1 MARPDGHETSPE
13 VAPGS
18 AVLQPRT
25 AGSPEADGIRTP
37 LHRWGLLVARRKGI
51 VLIVWAL
58 LVLGGLVFLPRFN
71 SSLSL
76 GGFWPPGTESARAS
90 NLLAHEL
97 PQLSGSEAVFV
108 FSSRTLNVDD
118 PAFRSVVSDTTQR
131 ASMLHGVSGVELP
144 YGVPARA
151 LIAPGGHTA
160 LALVGI
166 PGGES
171 PSERLTPSLVA
182 ITRAATTSSVE
193 VNVTGEPQV
202 AYDFV
207 GLVKSDVI
215 KVDEVGLPAALVVLL
230 VVFGSVV
237 AAGLPLLL
245 ALCSIALTFGFF
257 GLFSFLTGSGLNT
270 VMESVT
276 AVLGLGIGIDYALFM
291 VTRFREELRDA
302 GPEVAVARTTATAGR
317 TVLVS
322 GSTVIA
328 ALAPVLLVN
337 DPMIKEV
344 MIGPMVAVAVLM
356 AAALTLLPA
365 ALAGL
370 GHRVDRSARLSGRRR
385 RVGRRSGESPLASML
400 MFRPQAVMVCV
411 VVVLGGLSVFTLQLH
426 TGYDYG
432 LSALTERP
440 SGVANAKITA
450 AFGPGEIS
458 PIEVVF
464 VTGGR
469 PFSTQDLQTVARFGA
484 RLSRD
489 PHVRSVTSLPELLGG
504 VKVAEQQLVV
514 ARTSPAMA
522 ASLSTIVNAQHGSNL
537 TAMTVVPKG
546 SFDTTEANQLVISLR
561 RELPAALVGT
571 DMHAL
576 VSGTSAGIVDF
587 TKEINDKTPLV
598 IGLVLLVAMLVLA
611 SAFRSVLV
619 ALVGLIGT
627 MLSVGAAYGLLV
639 LVFQKGSGQTLF
651 DFRSP
656 GFLQDWL
663 PLLLFAVLV
672 GLSTDYQVFL
682 VSRVREEW
690 EDSDNPVR
698 AVFVGLRRSG
708 RVILS
713 AATIMIVV
721 FASLIFAVELTLK
734 ELGFA
739 LSTVVFIDA
748 VLTRRMFVPATLR
761 LLGDRA
767 WKGPGLREALFGRR
781 PPPSSS

>member
-1 MARPDGHETSPE
+1 ML
-13 VAPGS
+13 
-18 AVLQPRT
+18 VL
-25 AGSPEADGIRTP
+25 
-37 LHRWGLLVARRKGI
+37 
-51 VLIVWAL
+51 WAL
-58 LVLGGLVFLPRFN
+58 LVLAGLLFLPRFN

-76 GGFWPPGTESARAS
+76 GGFWVPGSESSRAS
-90 NLLAHEL
+90 NMLSQDL
-97 PQLSGSEAVFV
+97 PQLSGSEAVLV
-108 FSSRTLNVDD
+108 FSSRTLNVNDPTFRTVVDD
-118 PAFRSVVSDTTQR
+118 TAHSVSKLR
-131 ASMLHGVSGVELP
+131 GVSGVELP
-144 YGVPARA
+144 YGVPAPA

-160 LALVGI
+160 LALVGV
-166 PGGES
+166 PGGET
-171 PSERLTPSLVA
+171 PSEHLTPRLVD
-182 ITRAATTSSVE
+182 ITRAATTSSVQ

-202 AYDFV
+202 SYDFV
-207 GLVKSDVI
+207 GLVKSDVV

-230 VVFGSVV
+230 IVFGSLV

-245 ALCSIALTFGFF
+245 ALCSLALTFGFF
-257 GLFSFLTGSGLNT
+257 GLYSALTGAGVNT

-291 VTRFREELRDA
+291 VTRFREELRHA

-328 ALAPVLLVN
+328 ALVPVLLVN
-337 DPMIKEV
+337 DPMIRAV
-344 MIGPMVAVAVLM
+344 MIGPMVAVTILM

-370 GHRVDRSARLSGRRR
+370 GHRVDRSASLSRRR
-385 RVGRRSGESPLASML
+385 GRAARRAGDGLLSSLLMYRPLL
-400 MFRPQAVMVCV
+400 VMVCIAI
-411 VVVLGGLSVFTLQLH
+411 VLGGLSVFTLQLH

-432 LSALTERP
+432 LSALGNRP
-440 SGVANAKITA
+440 SGVANAKIAA
-450 AFGPGEIS
+450 AFGSGEIS
-458 PIEVVF
+458 PIEIAVT
-464 VTGGR
+464 TGGR
-469 PFSTQDLQTVARFGA
+469 PFSTRDVQRIAQLDD

-489 PHVRSVTSLPELLGG
+489 PRVRSVTSLPELLGG
-504 VKVAEQQLVV
+504 AKGAEQDLVA
-514 ARTSPAMA
+514 ARTSPAIA
-522 ASLSTIVNAQHGSNL
+522 ASLATIVNAQHGSTL
-537 TAMTVVPKG
+537 TAVTVVPQG
-546 SFDTTEANQLVISLR
+546 SFDTSQAGDLVKSLR
-561 RELPAALVGT
+561 RELPAVLAGT
-571 DMHAL
+571 DMHAM
-576 VSGTSAGIVDF
+576 VAGTSAGITDF
-587 TKEINDKTPLV
+587 TNEINSKTPL
-598 IGLVLLVAMLVLA
+598 ILALVLLVAMVVLA
-611 SAFRSVLV
+611 TAFRSVLV
-619 ALVGLIGT
+619 AFVGLVGT

-651 DFRSP
+651 SFHSP

-713 AATIMIVV
+713 AAIIMIVV

-739 LSTVVFIDA
+739 LSVVVLIDA

-767 WKGPGLREALFGRR
+767 WKPPRLHEALFGGR
-781 PPPSSS
+781 PPTSR